1 MTTTWH
7 AEDDLLAGYAAGIV
21 DDVLASSVEAHLVVC
36 DTCSSRLAP
45 HVPHDRLASN
55 WEAVVVG
62 LDAPQPGLVERLL
75 VRVGLSAST
84 ARLLVATPALR
95 WSWAASVVMAL
106 TFSLVASTRPGAAGF
121 LLLLTAPLVPLAGV
135 ALAFNR
141 SLDPSADIADA
152 TPLGGLP
159 LLFLRTASTVAPSIV
174 VAGVAGVAVAP
185 LDQTW
190 WLWLLPALA
199 LSALSLLLSSLAPI
213 GKVAAALGGLWAAGV
228 VVSEAAARGSV
239 HALRAGGPPE
249 SLLFRTPAQVLAA
262 AVAVSAAAAVVALT
276 RRNAEPWRR
285 P

>member
-1 MTTTWH
+1 MTTIWH
-7 AEDDLLAGYAAGIV
+7 AEDDLLRAYAAGSA
-21 DDVLASSVEAHLVVC
+21 DDVVASSVEAHLVAC
-36 DTCSSRLAP
+36 GSCRSRLAR
-45 HVPHDRLASN
+45 HVPQDRLFSN
-55 WEAVVVG
+55 WEAVVVA
-62 LDAPQPGLVERLL
+62 LDAPRPGLVEHLL
-75 VRVGLSAST
+75 VRVGVSPST

-95 WSWAASVVMAL
+95 WSWAASVAMAL
-106 TFSLVASTRPGAAGF
+106 TFSLVAATRPGAEAF

-141 SLDPSADIADA
+141 SLDPSAEIVDA

-174 VAGVAGVAVAP
+174 IAGVAGVAVAP
-185 LDQTW
+185 LDETW

-213 GKVAAALGGLWAAGV
+213 GKVAAALGGLWAGGV
-228 VVSEAAARGSV
+228 VVTEAAARGSLQ
-239 HALRAGGPPE
+239 ALRAGGPPE

-262 AVAVSAAAAVVALT
+262 AVAALAAAAVVTLT

-285 P
+285 L